1 MLAFVS
7 LIFQLSQVSRVY
19 TVSIPFLM
27 KIRVQSRHKRPFP
40 ITVSYGSGVTQLLLP
55 DKIFQQCSIENL
67 GRTPSM
73 FRSVTSTLFEVK
85 EECPATSVL
94 FSIVGVKAALVR
106 LMGCLVKASFST
118 SIHVDTS

>member
-7 LIFQLSQVSRVY
+7 LIFQLSQASRVY
-19 TVSIPFLM
+19 TVSAPFLM
-27 KIRVQSRHKRPFP
+27 KIRIQSRHKRPFP

-85 EECPATSVL
+85 ECPAMSVL